1 MLVKNCSAHGRQ
13 QMALAARPGRAQQPE
28 EHVRRRIIGLPFL
41 GELWGEVGGDESWDE
56 ALDTV
61 SSGCLRCRSLLSSDR
76 DRIDLLQRLGGAGAC
91 GHSCNKSSK
100 VSREEHGHYLELHC
114 LGFDCPLGGSV
125 RIENRKRVALLS
137 KPQEKETETKQC
149 WNPYVH
155 FIISV

>member
-76 DRIDLLQRLGGAGAC
+76 DRIFFRDWGELVPADIHATRAAKLVGRSTAITS
-91 GHSCNKSSK
+91 SCT
-100 VSREEHGHYLELHC
+100 VWGLTVL
-114 LGFDCPLGGSV
+114 
-125 RIENRKRVALLS
+125 
-137 KPQEKETETKQC
+137 
-149 WNPYVH
+149 
-155 FIISV
+155 